1 MAKLR
6 INGDSSGYVDLE
18 APNAASSSTLDLD
31 QVPQKNVA
39 NTFSTINKF
48 ADSVSIGGTHSPTY
62 PLDVRSTG
70 QAIVRVDGVGLYF
83 NGIKIRNNY
92 SSVQSDWNVGAAGG
106 SSGWGSANGT
116 FIIRDDTTN
125 STGLEIEQGA
135 GSNTAAL
142 HINSS
147 GHVTSPS
154 QPSFTVKKTTAQT
167 GLDGSNGAIINW
179 DVALHNIGGH
189 YNLST
194 NRFTAP
200 VAGRYQFSAGGNIFH
215 YSGTGTYYWR
225 VVKNGGSGQYYA
237 YTQRTDASNVWIQLV
252 LQNVI
257 IDLDANDYIDLFL
270 HASNSAS
277 KLDHSATNHWS
288 FYSGHLLG

>member
-6 INGDSSGYVDLE
+6 INGDSSGYVDLS
-18 APNAASSSTLDLD
+18 APNAASSSTIDLD

-39 NTFSTINKF
+39 NTFSADMSFGDNNKVNLGAGNDLQLYHDGYNNYIKSAASGWLNVPLSGNGITV
-48 ADSVSIGGTHSPTY
+48 ADSNFSNI
-62 PLDVRSTG
+62 
-70 QAIVRVDGVGLYF
+70 F
-83 NGIKIRNNY
+83 FKI
-92 SSVQSDWNVGAAGG
+92 D
-106 SSGWGSANGT
+106 SSG
-116 FIIRDDTTN
+116 RV
-125 STGLEIEQGA
+125 
-135 GSNTAAL
+135 
-142 HINSS
+142 
-147 GHVTSPS
+147 VTPK

-167 GLDGSNGAIINW
+167 GLDAGSGAIINW

-237 YTQRTDASNVWIQLV
+237 YTQRTDAGNVWIQLI

-288 FYSGHLLG
+288 FYSGHLIG

>member
-31 QVPQKNVA
+31 QVPQKNAA
-39 NTFSTINKF
+39 NTFSAVNKF
-48 ADSVSIGGTHSPTY
+48 TNSVAIGGTHSPVNN
-62 PLDVRSTG
+62 LDVRSTG

-106 SSGWGSANGT
+106 TSGWGSANGT
-116 FIIRDDTTN
+116 FIVRDDTTN

-147 GHVTSPS
+147 GYVTTPS
-154 QPSFTVKKTTAQT
+154 QPAFHADAGAAQT
-167 GLDGSNGAIINW
+167 VAGTVQFTGVMTNNGN
-179 DVALHNIGGH
+179 H
-189 YNLST
+189 YNTST
-194 NRFTAP
+194 YTFTAP
-200 VAGRYQFSAGGNIFH
+200 VTGIYKFSARIMKAQDATVDFH
-215 YSGTGTYYWR
+215 FRVNGSQAANNLYDTATATNQLNSGTINMVR
-225 VVKNGGSGQYYA
+225 HLN
-237 YTQRTDASNVWIQLV
+237 SNDSVTV
-252 LQNVI
+252 
-257 IDLDANDYIDLFL
+257 Y
-270 HASNSAS
+270 SAS
-277 KLDHSATNHWS
+277 TSGTNWIHA
-288 FYSGHLLG
+288 GHREFTGFLIG

>member
-39 NTFSTINKF
+39 NIFTTAQTIQNDNSYW
-48 ADSVSIGGTHSPTY
+48 AANIAESSHASVALRVTPTRAGYTKGISLGAIGKNGA
-62 PLDVRSTG
+62 LSTG
-70 QAIVRVDGVGLYF
+70 IQAYDT
-83 NGIKIRNNY
+83 
-92 SSVQSDWNVGAAGG
+92 SD
-106 SSGWGSANGT
+106 
-116 FIIRDDTTN
+116 N
-125 STGLEIEQGA
+125 S
-135 GSNTAAL
+135 SNTLELNPHGGA
-142 HINSS
+142 
-147 GHVTSPS
+147 VTTPS

-167 GLDGSNGAIINW
+167 GLDAGSGVIINW

-237 YTQRTDASNVWIQLV
+237 YTQRTDAGNVWIQLI

-288 FYSGHLLG
+288 FYSGHLIG

>member
-147 GHVTSPS
+147 GYVTKPQ
-154 QPSFTVKKTTAQT
+154 QPAFFAHRTSSNYTETTAT
-167 GLDGSNGAIINW
+167 AKLYINGTRFN
-179 DVALHNIGGH
+179 HGGH
-189 YNLST
+189 YDTT
-194 NRFTAP
+194 NHRFVAP
-200 VAGRYQFSAGGNIFH
+200 VAGEYQFNASANCYSISADNQLRVMLYVNGSVYVIGDSFHSRNANHDLVASVSHVVSLSANDYVEVWTFSDDGSRGFSAGQYWNTF
-215 YSGTGTYYWR
+215 SGY
-225 VVKNGGSGQYYA
+225 
-237 YTQRTDASNVWIQLV
+237 
-252 LQNVI
+252 
-257 IDLDANDYIDLFL
+257 
-270 HASNSAS
+270 
-277 KLDHSATNHWS
+277 
-288 FYSGHLLG
+288 LLG

>member
-31 QVPQKNVA
+31 QVPQKNAA

-48 ADSVSIGGTHSPTY
+48 ADSVAIGGTHSPSNN
-62 PLDVRSTG
+62 LDVRSTG
-70 QAIVRVDGVGLYF
+70 QVIVRVDGSGLYY

-106 SSGWGSANGT
+106 TSGWGSANGT

-142 HINSS
+142 LIKSS
-147 GHVTSPS
+147 GAVTTPS
-154 QPSFTVKKTTAQT
+154 QPGFRAGYTSGSSVTNNVNNKHPFTNV
-167 GLDGSNGAIINW
+167 AINRGNNYSGPN
-179 DVALHNIGGH
+179 A
-189 YNLST
+189 
-194 NRFTAP
+194 RFTAP
-200 VAGRYQFSAGGNIFH
+200 VAGLYQFSACFWVNANNNADFAPRLNGSSWIPSAPGSDSIIFVQLADS
-215 YSGTGTYYWR
+215 YIQNLSGTF
-225 VVKNGGSGQYYA
+225 
-237 YTQRTDASNVWIQLV
+237 LLE
-252 LQNVI
+252 LQ
-257 IDLDANDYIDLFL
+257 ANDYVELQSRNYT
-270 HASNSAS
+270 SNYYGG
-277 KLDHSATNHWS
+277 HSWWE
-288 FYSGHLLG
+288 GLLIG